1 MGENLFPSL
10 LWSAPNEVSMNFKES
25 VRDVPDFP
33 KPGVMFKDITPLLD
47 DAKAFAAA
55 IDAMAEPV
63 LALLPT
69 HVLGLESRG
78 FIFGSALAHKLG
90 LGFVPA
96 RKPGK
101 LPRPTFSEPFALEY
115 GDDRLEIHQ
124 DAFKPGDRVL
134 IVDDVLATGGT
145 ASAARR
151 LVERTGAVAVALTL
165 FIELDFLKGREN
177 LKGLPVFSVLN
188 Y

>member
-1 MGENLFPSL
+1 MDFRN
-10 LWSAPNEVSMNFKES
+10 S
-25 VRDVPDFP
+25 VRDIPDFP
-33 KPGVMFKDITPLLD
+33 QAGVLFKDITPLLNN
-47 DAKAFAAA
+47 AGAFSAA
-55 IDAMAEPV
+55 IDAMAEPT
-63 LALLPT
+63 LILRPT

-101 LPRPTFSEPFALEY
+101 LPMPTFQETYTSEY
-115 GDDRLEIHQ
+115 GEESLEVHQ
-124 DAFKPGDRVL
+124 DAFRAGDRVL

-145 ASAARR
+145 AAAARR
-151 LVERTGAVAVALTL
+151 IIERSGAHPVALTL
-165 FIELDFLKGREN
+165 FIELDALRGRER
-177 LKGLPVFSVLN
+177 LKGLPVFSVLT

>member
-1 MGENLFPSL
+1 
-10 LWSAPNEVSMNFKES
+10 MNFKLS

-33 KPGVMFKDITPLLD
+33 KPGIIFKDITPLLN
-47 DAKAFAAA
+47 DAHAFAMA

-63 LALLPT
+63 LSLLPT
-69 HVLGLESRG
+69 HVMGLESRG
-78 FIFGSALAHKLG
+78 FIFGAALAHKLG

-101 LPRPTFSEPFALEY
+101 LPMPTYSEPFALEY
-115 GDDRLEIHQ
+115 GSDRLEVHQ
-124 DAFKPGDRVL
+124 DAFKEGDRVL

-145 ASAARR
+145 AAAARR
-151 LVERTGAVAVALTL
+151 IVERTGAHPVALTL
-165 FIELDFLKGREN
+165 FIELEFLKGREQ
-177 LKGLPVFSVLN
+177 LKGLPVFSVLR